1 MKATQ
6 VTLKTQFRDGNVRAA
21 LARLGP
27 KVAQNVIK
35 RSMRKA
41 LDPVRTA
48 LRETWVAAG
57 YRGKP
62 LHRRAI
68 DKATRIDVRRAGGG
82 TSAGITGRVGVMY
95 GKSGGANASG
105 RQKIWH
111 LLEGGFRHYA
121 KGSKAYA
128 NFSKGVKA
136 EQATYRAIIKH
147 NRPEAL
153 KAPKAERSGKL
164 RAVFAAARDAAP
176 TFVAERSA
184 RAVARKSATAKQI
197 AGAWRSRA
205 IATRMLPDVTH
216 KLRDYILQACKEA
229 LNGRK

>member
-68 DKATRIDVRRAGGG
+68 DKATLHA
-82 TSAGITGRVGVMY
+82 
-95 GKSGGANASG
+95 
-105 RQKIWH
+105 
-111 LLEGGFRHYA
+111 
-121 KGSKAYA
+121 
-128 NFSKGVKA
+128 
-136 EQATYRAIIKH
+136 
-147 NRPEAL
+147 
-153 KAPKAERSGKL
+153 
-164 RAVFAAARDAAP
+164 
-176 TFVAERSA
+176 
-184 RAVARKSATAKQI
+184 
-197 AGAWRSRA
+197 
-205 IATRMLPDVTH
+205 
-216 KLRDYILQACKEA
+216 
-229 LNGRK
+229 

>member
-1 MKATQ
+1 VKATQ

-41 LDPVRTA
+41 LDPVRAA
-48 LRETWVAAG
+48 LRQTWVAAG

-82 TSAGITGRVGVMY
+82 KSAGITGRVGVMY
-95 GKSGGANASG
+95 GKSGGTGAGG

-128 NFSKGVKA
+128 NFSKDAKA
-136 EQATYRAIIKH
+136 EQVNYKAIIAAK
-147 NRPEAL
+147 RPAAL
-153 KAPKAERSGKL
+153 AGPRSERAGKL
-164 RAVFAAARDAAP
+164 RAVFAAAREAAP
-176 TFVAERSA
+176 TFVAERSG
-184 RAVARKSATAKQI
+184 RTEARKTATAKQI
-197 AGAWRSRA
+197 PGAFRSRA
-205 IATRMLPDVTH
+205 VASRMLPEIT
-216 KLRDYILQACKEA
+216 KNLRDYILQAAKEA
-229 LNGRK
+229 LRGNK

>member
-6 VTLKTQFRDGNVRAA
+6 IILKTQFRDGNVRAA

-41 LDPVRTA
+41 LDPIRAA
-48 LRETWVAAG
+48 LRETWLAAG
-57 YRGKP
+57 YKGKP

-82 TSAGITGRVGVMY
+82 VNAGITGRVGVMY
-95 GKSGGANASG
+95 GKGGGVGAGG

-111 LLEGGFRHYA
+111 LLEAGFRHYA

-128 NFSKGVKA
+128 NFSKDAKA
-136 EQATYRAIIKH
+136 EQVNYKAIIAAK
-147 NRPEAL
+147 RPAAL
-153 KAPKAERSGKL
+153 TGPRSERSGKL

-176 TFVAERSA
+176 TFVAERSG
-184 RAVARKSATAKQI
+184 RTEQRKTATTKQI

-205 IATRMLPDVTH
+205 IATRMIPDAT
-216 KLRDYILQACKEA
+216 KNLRDYILQAAKEA

>member
-1 MKATQ
+1 VKATQ

-21 LARLGP
+21 LASLGP

-41 LDPVRTA
+41 LDPVRSA

-95 GKSGGANASG
+95 GKGGGAGAGG

-128 NFSKGVKA
+128 NFSKDAKV
-136 EQATYRAIIKH
+136 EQDNYKAIIKA
-147 NRPEAL
+147 NRPAAM
-153 KAPKAERSGKL
+153 KAPKTERAGRM

-176 TFVAERSA
+176 SFVAERSA
-184 RAVARKSATAKQI
+184 RAVARKTATAKQI
-197 AGAWRSRA
+197 PGAFRSRA
-205 IATRMLPDVTH
+205 VASRMLPEVT
-216 KLRDYILQACKEA
+216 KNLRDYILQACKEA
-229 LNGRK
+229 LRGNK